1 MQRDSPVLVPSS
13 TSGSDSSLGS
23 GLLIGVAVLRDDGRD
38 PLGMRQRQA
47 EPHGRAVIEDVN
59 RVAFE
64 ADSLCEGVDDLGQ
77 VLKRVA
83 EPLAVGCIREA
94 ESREVGCDHMVTL
107 GQGRNEVTE
116 HVRRCR
122 EAVQQEYGWGGFRAG
137 FAKILEP
144 STIAC

>member
-64 ADSLCEGVDDLGQ
+64 ADSLCEAVDDSGQ
-77 VLKRVA
+77 VLKRIA
-83 EPLAVGCIREA
+83 EPFAVRRLRESEA
-94 ESREVGCDHMVTL
+94 RQVGCDHTVAVR
-107 GQGRNEVTE
+107 QGWN
-116 HVRRCR
+116 
-122 EAVQQEYGWGGFRAG
+122 
-137 FAKILEP
+137 
-144 STIAC
+144 